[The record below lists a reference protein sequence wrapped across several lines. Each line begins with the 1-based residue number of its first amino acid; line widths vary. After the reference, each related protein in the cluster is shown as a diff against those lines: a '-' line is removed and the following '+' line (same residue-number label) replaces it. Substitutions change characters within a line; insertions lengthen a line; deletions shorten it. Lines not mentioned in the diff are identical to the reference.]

1 VPDEAR
7 AATRLGDP
15 RTPGYWALWNTCA
28 PDNRADVAEANGGRE
43 AGWILMDDLLAD
55 PGIQL
60 GDHRVADC
68 EEGLALLE
76 GRTAA
81 GAEVD
86 DPIYDLAA
94 LLLTAELNLNAG
106 AESCPIAEEA
116 VVGAHL
122 ILASANFE
130 GVSASP
136 LDAEAGGALSRLTEL
151 LEAYNR
157 GDLCR

>member
-1 VPDEAR
+1 V
-7 AATRLGDP
+7 
-15 RTPGYWALWNTCA
+15 WNTCA
-28 PDNRADVAEANGGRE
+28 PDNRADVAAANGGRE
-43 AGWILMDDLLAD
+43 AGWILMDDVLAN

-60 GDHRVADC
+60 GDHRVTSC
-68 EEGLALLE
+68 EEGLALLQ

-81 GAEVD
+81 GDETD
-86 DPIYDLAA
+86 DPVYDLAL

-122 ILASANFE
+122 ILASAGFD

-136 LDAEAGGALSRLTEL
+136 LDAEVGGALSRLIEL
-151 LEAYNR
+151 LTAYNQ
-157 GDLCR
+157 GELCR